1 MDGFRLGQRLGYI
14 KEIVLW
20 LVIVTGKITYER
32 FVFLND
38 KLTQW
43 YYESIEMEDE

>member
-1 MDGFRLGQRLGYI
+1 MIDEYF
-14 KEIVLW
+14 E
-20 LVIVTGKITYER
+20 VIERKFLSGKITYER
-32 FVFLND
+32 YIFLND